1 MLSRAAPLVVLPL
14 VCGLIAACGG
24 DDADD
29 PGVELPEGCEQV
41 NEPEPKQVD
50 LRRPQDLKPPPAGTV
65 AVVDTSCGSFEI
77 ELDTRS
83 SPRTTASF
91 ANLVEEGVYD
101 GTGFHR
107 IVPDFVIQAGDPR
120 GDGTGDAGYFVD
132 ELPPDDVAY
141 TRGTVA
147 MAKTEVE
154 PPGRSGSQFFV
165 VVAADAG
172 LAADFALL
180 GELGSGLDVVERI
193 AKLGDPAAGQS
204 GAPLAPVVIASMTL
218 ERR

>member
-1 MLSRAAPLVVLPL
+1 
-14 VCGLIAACGG
+14 
-24 DDADD
+24 
-29 PGVELPEGCEQV
+29 
-41 NEPEPKQVD
+41 VD

-172 LAADFALL
+172 LPADFALL

>member
-1 MLSRAAPLVVLPL
+1 MSARVPTIAVLA
-14 VCGLIAACGG
+14 VACGLIAACGG
-24 DDADD
+24 DDSDE

-41 NEPEPKQVD
+41 GEPEPKQVD
-50 LRRPQDLKPPPAGTV
+50 LRKPRDLKPPPEGTV

-83 SPRTTASF
+83 SPKTAASF
-91 ANLVEEGVYD
+91 ANLVAEGVYD

-107 IVPDFVIQAGDPR
+107 IVPDFVIQAGDPA
-120 GDGTGDAGYFVD
+120 GDGTGDPGYFVD
-132 ELPPDDVAY
+132 EAPPDDVAY

-147 MAKTEVE
+147 MAKTEAE

-172 LAADFALL
+172 LPADFALL
-180 GELGSGLDVVERI
+180 GEIGSGLDVVERI
-193 AKLGDPAAGQS
+193 AKLGDPASGQS
-204 GAPLAPVVIASMTL
+204 GVPLAPVVIDSTAL
-218 ERR
+218 ER